1 VTRLQLLRDAS
12 QAGRSVGQ
20 LVGMPNE
27 ALRELIATDQK
38 HGGPVP
44 ESAAAIPRADAVEPA
59 RVLRASFE
67 AVRRLDTERLASD
80 LRRAAVHLPLATL
93 TDEVVVPLLAEIG
106 VRWTRG
112 HLGPAQEHAASAV
125 VHRIL
130 GDIVRSCAPLP
141 DAPAIVIATP
151 MGQRHELG
159 ALLVA
164 ANAAAAGWRVTYLGA
179 DLPAAEIARAAES
192 VGANVVALSIVH
204 PASDADLR
212 ADLDV
217 LVELLP
223 PGRQLVVG
231 GSSAAAYARHLHRSG
246 VLELESLAALR
257 AFLSRRSATTPV

>member
-1 VTRLQLLRDAS
+1 
-12 QAGRSVGQ
+12 
-20 LVGMPNE
+20 MPNE

-38 HGGPVP
+38 HGGPISEPV
-44 ESAAAIPRADAVEPA
+44 AAIPGVDDIEPA
-59 RVLRASFE
+59 RILRASLE
-67 AVRRLDTERLASD
+67 AVRRLDAERLASE
-80 LRRAAVHLPLATL
+80 LRRAAVHLPLAAL
-93 TDEVVVPLLAEIG
+93 TDRVVVPLLAEIG

-130 GDIVRSCAPLP
+130 GDIVRSCAPAP
-141 DAPAIVIATP
+141 DAPVIVVATP

-164 ANAAAAGWRVTYLGA
+164 ATAAAAGWRVIYLGA

-192 VGANVVALSIVH
+192 VGASIVALSIVH
-204 PASDADLR
+204 PGSDADLR

-231 GSSAAAYARHLHRSG
+231 GSSATAYAGRLHRSG

-257 AFLSRRSATTPV
+257 AFLSHRSATTPA